1 LVRSSQKNTGF
12 TGNGNYAPPGIG
24 WLECLDPGTWTNWSP
39 FTPLPD
45 LEPTYENDPFIIK
58 LGSTYHLFTDHWRY
72 GQSQQRAILHR
83 QSTAGPFAGYGA
95 PVNIASNFKT
105 APAYVASGLSSDSAW
120 EGQFVLPLGSD
131 RYRLYFQ
138 AAISDASFAIE
149 SSDSMQTWDLSTM
162 RRLTYEG
169 QSAFGHGSV
178 MSIGATDAL
187 LPLAAL
193 ARRADQAITEVQ
205 TIKTNPNAYNLYTP
219 TDLTNSRTA
228 GRGDVTDNP
237 TNYGLYTPQMITDL
251 NLGGVMIQKTGSNAV
266 VNLQLQTT
274 ADLSTSFT
282 DHGEPV
288 GIEVDLPG
296 DKHFL
301 RIRALGPQ

>member
-1 LVRSSQKNTGF
+1 
-12 TGNGNYAPPGIG
+12 
-24 WLECLDPGTWTNWSP
+24 
-39 FTPLPD
+39 
-45 LEPTYENDPFIIK
+45 
-58 LGSTYHLFTDHWRY
+58 
-72 GQSQQRAILHR
+72 
-83 QSTAGPFAGYGA
+83 
-95 PVNIASNFKT
+95 
-105 APAYVASGLSSDSAW
+105 
-120 EGQFVLPLGSD
+120 
-131 RYRLYFQ
+131 
-138 AAISDASFAIE
+138 
-149 SSDSMQTWDLSTM
+149 M